1 MLFSLPLR
9 TIYMDAAIPIIIS
22 MLILS
27 AFFSGLESAF
37 LSASKLRIELMNSQG
52 AQWANIC
59 SGYLKQPSKFIS
71 TILVGNNIALVI
83 YSITIEKLLRPKFIH
98 LGDIAALLIATAI
111 STIIVLVTA
120 EFMPKSLFRINP
132 TGILAILIYPFQLF
146 YYLLWPIVKFIL
158 WLSKT
163 TLYVLL
169 KQRFT
174 EESPAFSKMDLDH
187 YLTETNND
195 NNEQQ
200 EVDTE
205 ILKNALDF
213 GNVRIRACMVPRTN
227 IISIEV
233 NESARDLIEAFKE
246 SSHSKIVVYSESID
260 NIIGYVHHI
269 DMFKKPESIK
279 SILKPIL
286 ITNEAKAAH
295 ELLKEFTTTGK
306 SIALVV
312 DEFGGTAGIVT
323 VEDILEEIF
332 GEIEDEHDDN
342 TDIIEHKIADDRY
355 QFSSSLEI
363 DYLNEEYN
371 LKLPEGDY
379 ETLGG
384 FIIANHESIPEQ
396 GETIIIDNFEITI
409 MEADGK
415 RIEVVELCTIKD

>member
-1 MLFSLPLR
+1 MEPQ
-9 TIYMDAAIPIIIS
+9 IPIILS

-52 AQWANIC
+52 ARWANIC

-71 TILVGNNIALVI
+71 TILVGNNVALVI
-83 YSITIEKLLRPKFIH
+83 YSITIEELLRPQFVH
-98 LGDIAALLIATAI
+98 LGNISALLLATGI
-111 STIIVLVTA
+111 STIIVLITA

-132 TGILAILIYPFQLF
+132 TGILAVLIYPFQLF
-146 YYLLWPIVKFIL
+146 YYLLWPIVRFIL

-163 TLYVLL
+163 TLFVLL

-187 YLTETNND
+187 YLTETSND
-195 NNEQQ
+195 GKEEQ

-213 GNVRIRACMVPRTN
+213 GNVRIRECMVPRTN
-227 IISIEV
+227 IISIDV
-233 NESARDLIEAFKE
+233 NDSAQDLIESFKD
-246 SSHSKIVVYSESID
+246 SSHSKIVVYRENID

-269 DMFKKPESIK
+269 DMFKKPTSIK

-286 ITNEAKAAH
+286 ITNEAKPAH

-342 TDIIEHKIADDRY
+342 TDIIEVKISDDRY
-355 QFSSSLEI
+355 RFSSSLEI
-363 DYLNEEYN
+363 DYLNEEYD
-371 LKLPEGDY
+371 LKLPIGEY

-384 FIIANHESIPEQ
+384 FIISNHESIPEQ
-396 GETIIIDNFEITI
+396 GETIVIDNFEITI
-409 MEADGK
+409 LEADGK
-415 RIEVVELCTIKD
+415 RIEVVELSTIKD